1 MGSLTSVPVS
11 WKCSTMDARAQF
23 SRLPARASWW
33 QPGISQG
40 GVLPSWKQQML
51 QREASLSPPP
61 HPPCKATAKPL
72 PQVFSSS
79 DKAPGRRNEK
89 RRRVPEAKCE
99 GHKAPPSP
107 PGLVGAGTRTPVQP
121 QIPEPS
127 LPALLS
133 RPPGSCPQGRSGI
146 SLTAF

>member
-1 MGSLTSVPVS
+1 MGLLASVPVS

-33 QPGISQG
+33 QLGMSQG

-51 QREASLSPPP
+51 ESEASLSPPP

-79 DKAPGRRNEK
+79 DKPPCRRNEK
-89 RRRVPEAKCE
+89 RLRVPEAKWAE
-99 GHKAPPSP
+99 QKASPSP
-107 PGLVGAGTRTPVQP
+107 PGVVGAGTRTAVQP

-133 RPPGSCPQGRSGI
+133 RPPGSCPQRLSGI
-146 SLTAF
+146 SLTTF